1 MSPTQAVSAST
12 AEPSE
17 LPAVFEWWLVNGDP
31 DSVCVHV
38 AGELD
43 IATASKL
50 EVALREALLAAR
62 LVVIDLRDLAFIDS
76 SGVHAIVNASN
87 RARTTDRRLVILR
100 GPAHVDRIFKLAR
113 AFEELEF
120 ARTDSLGPVCAQA
133 SRRRRS
139 GLLRS
144 PTALRA
150 SSR

>member
-1 MSPTQAVSAST
+1 MSSAQAVSVST
-12 AEPSE
+12 AGP
-17 LPAVFEWWLVNGDP
+17 PAVFECSPVNGDP

-43 IATASKL
+43 IATAPGL
-50 EVALREALLAAR
+50 EVALWDALLATR
-62 LVVIDLRDLAFIDS
+62 LVVLDLRDLAFIDS
-76 SGVHAIVNASN
+76 SGVHAVIDASN
-87 RARTTDRRLVILR
+87 WARRTARRLVILR

-120 ARTDSLGPVCAQA
+120 ARTDSLGPVCAEA

-144 PTALRA
+144 PPALRA
-150 SSR
+150 FSR